1 MTSNEPLKDKAE
13 PLYAMPQAALPNLDA
28 IADSALSAMS
38 QGLSKT
44 DLLKWLEDVQ
54 QSTMS
59 AVQAQHSWQPIE
71 TAPLD
76 CDVDLFGFIAYD
88 LLEMRLTDCEFKDGT
103 WYYFQ
108 DGKMWPISQLSFT
121 PTHWRPITVPDLG
134 NNHVSMALPS

>member
-1 MTSNEPLKDKAE
+1 MPDQLKDKAE
-13 PLYAMPQAALPNLDA
+13 PSHAMPPAALPNLDD
-28 IADSALSAMS
+28 IALLAVKAMS
-38 QGLSKT
+38 QEVTLAELK
-44 DLLKWLEDVQ
+44 KWLKEVQ
-54 QSTMS
+54 QRTVA
-59 AVQAQHSWQPIE
+59 AVEAQHAWQPIA

-88 LLEMRLTDCEFKDGT
+88 MIEMRLTDCEFKEGT

-121 PTHWRPITVPDLG
+121 PTHWRPLTVPDLG